1 MNLKEWLQ
9 RLVYNYLIAKFTR
22 DNLRQLFRLIL
33 NSAKERANSTETLVD
48 DWAIEAFENYV
59 ENDERFNRL
68 YEFLERYLIPN
79 KDGICM
85 ALPVTYQYIELVEEL
100 NKPTEEE
107 LKNGAENTCKAVDVK
122 FIVAVFQAVIP
133 ILIDLWQRTKE

>member
-9 RLVYNYLIAKFTR
+9 RIVYNYLIAQFTR
-22 DNLRQLFRLIL
+22 DNLRQLFRKIL

-48 DWAIEAFENYV
+48 DWAIEAFENYI

-100 NKPTEEE
+100 NKPTADE
-107 LKNGAENTCKAVDVK
+107 LEKGAENTCKAVDVK

>member
-9 RLVYNYLIAKFTR
+9 RIVYNYLIAQFTR
-22 DNLRQLFRLIL
+22 DNLRQLFRKIL

-48 DWAIEAFENYV
+48 DWAIEAFENYI

-85 ALPVTYQYIELVEEL
+85 ALPVTYQYIGLVEEL
-100 NKPTEEE
+100 NKPTAEE
-107 LKNGAENTCKAVDVK
+107 LEKGVKNTCKAVDVK

>member
-48 DWAIEAFENYV
+48 DWAIEAFENYI

-100 NKPTEEE
+100 NKPTAEE
-107 LKNGAENTCKAVDVK
+107 LEKGAENTCKAVDVK

>member
-9 RLVYNYLIAKFTR
+9 RIVYNYLIAQFTR
-22 DNLRQLFRLIL
+22 DNLRQLFRKIL

-48 DWAIEAFENYV
+48 DWAIEAFENYI

-79 KDGICM
+79 KDGVCM

-107 LKNGAENTCKAVDVK
+107 LKNGTGNNCKAVDVK

>member
-9 RLVYNYLIAKFTR
+9 RIVYNYLIAQFTR
-22 DNLRQLFRLIL
+22 DNLRQLFRKIL

-107 LKNGAENTCKAVDVK
+107 LKNGTGYNCKAVDVK